1 MAHTQ
6 LHPLWNR
13 YPSLKRDLG
22 AVVEL
27 IEQYINLDESDVK
40 KAIIEMIESGG
51 KMLRPAYTLLMA
63 SFYEIDHQR
72 ILGLAA
78 AIETLH
84 AASLIHD
91 DIIDDAPTRRHQLS
105 IQNRFGK
112 DVAVYAGD
120 YLFVVVFRMLS
131 QNHLDLAA
139 IQRDTKYLDN
149 LLAGELNQ
157 KDARYDYQMSIE
169 RYLKQIE
176 GKTAELFALATTIGA
191 TQENAPASFLSNAE
205 NIGRNI
211 GMAFQIL
218 DDILDYEQ
226 SSKEIGKPTL
236 EDLRQGVY
244 SAPLIFTM
252 SSNPTEVLPILK
264 KQTAIT
270 DAEANELDR
279 LVKQHGLGPA
289 KALAKEYTQAAIN
302 DLEKLPD
309 KPAKKILLQLT
320 TKLLKR
326 KN

>member
-6 LHPLWNR
+6 LHPLWIK
-13 YPSLKRDLG
+13 YPALKRDLG

-27 IEQYINLDESDVK
+27 IEQNINLDESDVK
-40 KAIIEMIESGG
+40 NAIIKMIENGG
-51 KMLRPAYTLLMA
+51 KMLRPAYTLLMS

-91 DIIDDAPTRRHQLS
+91 DIIDDAPTRRHLAS
-105 IQNRFGK
+105 IQQQFGK

-120 YLFVVVFRMLS
+120 YLFVVVFRLLS
-131 QNHLDLAA
+131 KNHFDLEA
-139 IQRDTKYLDN
+139 IQRDTQYLDN

-157 KDARYDYQMSIE
+157 KDARYNFAMTIDQ
-169 RYLKQIE
+169 YLKQID

-191 TQENAPASFLSNAE
+191 NKENAPTDFLAMADK
-205 NIGRNI
+205 IGRNI

-218 DDILDYEQ
+218 DDILDYEE

-244 SAPLIFTM
+244 SAPLIFAMT
-252 SSNPTEVLPILK
+252 SHSDEILPILK
-264 KQTAIT
+264 KKTAIT
-270 DAEANELDR
+270 DAEALALDR
-279 LVKQHGLGPA
+279 LVKAYGLLPA
-289 KALAKEYTQAAIN
+289 KELAKEYTRKAIT
-302 DLEKLPD
+302 DIQKLPD

-320 TKLLKR
+320 TQLLKR

>member
-13 YPSLKRDLG
+13 YPSLKKDLG

-27 IEQYINLDESDVK
+27 IETYINLDDSDVK
-40 KAIIEMIESGG
+40 KAVLEMIENGG
-51 KMLRPAYTLLMA
+51 KMLRPAYTILMA

-78 AIETLH
+78 AVETLH

-105 IQNRFGK
+105 IQHRFGK

-131 QNHLDLAA
+131 QNHLDLNA

-157 KDARYDYQMSIE
+157 KDARYDYQMTIE

-191 TQENAPASFLSNAE
+191 NQENAPTNFLEYAD

-226 SSKEIGKPTL
+226 KSKDIGKPTL

-244 SAPLIFTM
+244 SAPLIYTM
-252 SSNPTEVLPILK
+252 QAVPEEIIPILK
-264 KQTAIT
+264 YQTDIT
-270 DAEANELDR
+270 DAQASKIDEL
-279 LVKQHGLGPA
+279 VGIYGLQPA
-289 KALAKEYTQAAIN
+289 KTLAKDYTKTAIKEI
-302 DLEKLPD
+302 EKLPD
-309 KPAKKILLQLT
+309 NPAKKILLQLT
-320 TKLLKR
+320 NKLLKR
-326 KN
+326 KD

>member
-6 LHPLWNR
+6 LHPLWIK
-13 YPSLKRDLG
+13 YPSLKKDLG

-27 IEQYINLDESDVK
+27 IEQNINLDESDVK
-40 KAIIEMIESGG
+40 KAIVKMIENGG

-91 DIIDDAPTRRHQLS
+91 DIIDDAPTRRHLPS
-105 IQNRFGK
+105 IQQQFGK

-120 YLFVVVFRMLS
+120 YLFVVVFRLLS
-131 QNHLDLAA
+131 KNHLDLSA
-139 IQRDTKYLDN
+139 IQRDTQYLDN

-157 KDARYDYQMSIE
+157 KDARYDFEMTIE
-169 RYLKQIE
+169 RYLKQID

-191 TQENAPASFLSNAE
+191 NKENAPADFLANADK
-205 NIGRNI
+205 IGRNI

-218 DDILDYEQ
+218 DDILDYEE
-226 SSKEIGKPTL
+226 SSKAIGKPTL

-252 SSNPTEVLPILK
+252 ATHKAEILPILQK
-264 KQTAIT
+264 RTEIS
-270 DAEANELDR
+270 DAEALVLDR
-279 LVKQHGLGPA
+279 LVKNYGLTPA
-289 KALAKEYTQAAIN
+289 KELAKEYTRKAIADIEN
-302 DLEKLPD
+302 LPD

-320 TKLLKR
+320 TQLLKR